1 MTRVESGGGGVRGD
15 SNRERLADLGA
26 RIRDYRR
33 MRQLTLRRIADAA
46 GITESYL
53 SQIERGTATG
63 SVDVLSRVATA
74 LGLSLSDLFGG
85 EPPQHTA
92 LRRADRPQITSEGVR
107 KYLFTRRPL
116 RHLEVMEAVLDGG
129 ASIGDAQH
137 VHGSS
142 QELVIVLEGS
152 VVCTVEGRRCELDEG
167 DSIEYTS
174 SQPHSIENPGTEQAR
189 ILYVISPPSI

>member
-1 MTRVESGGGGVRGD
+1 MTRAEPEGGSARGD
-15 SNRERLADLGA
+15 SNRERLADLGT

-33 MRQLTLRRIADAA
+33 MRRLTLRRVADAA

-63 SVDVLSRVATA
+63 SVDVLSRIATA
-74 LGLSLSDLFGG
+74 LALSLSDLFSG
-85 EPPQHTA
+85 EPPRHTA
-92 LRRADRPQITSEGVR
+92 LRRADRPEITSEGVR

-116 RHLEVMEAVLDGG
+116 LHLEVMEAVLDGG
-129 ASIGDAQH
+129 ALIGDAQH

-152 VVCTVEGRRCELDEG
+152 VVCTVEGDRHPLDEG

-174 SQPHSIENPGTEQAR
+174 SQPHSVENPGTERAR